1 MADKKTILIIDDH
14 PLFREGLKSIISN
27 DHRFEVVGEAGNARS
42 GLELAKKLKPDV
54 ALVDISLPD
63 ESGMQLT
70 RRIRDALSGT
80 KVMIISMHSKID
92 YIVEAFQAG
101 ATGYVVK
108 ESAAERLSQGLE
120 AVTGGEYFLD
130 SSISHEVVARLMKSP
145 VREAKVS
152 NTEYGSLTPRE
163 QEIMRLLA
171 EGISKKEISQ
181 RLFISVKTVENHRA
195 NIMKK
200 LDIHSAMELVRYSA
214 KLGLIDVDLWKE

>member
-1 MADKKTILIIDDH
+1 MADKKSILIIDDH
-14 PLFREGLKSIISN
+14 PLFREGLKSIIASN
-27 DHRFEVVGEAGNARS
+27 SNFEVVGEAGNSRK
-42 GLELAKKLKPDV
+42 GLEMAKALKPDV

-70 RRIRDALSGT
+70 RRIRDALSET
-80 KVMIISMHSKID
+80 KIMIVSMHSKID

-120 AVTGGEYFLD
+120 AVTAGEYFLD
-130 SSISHEVVARLMKSP
+130 SSISHEVVERLMKSP

-171 EGISKKEISQ
+171 EGISKKEIAQ
-181 RLFISVKTVENHRA
+181 RLFISIKTVENHRA
-195 NIMKK
+195 NIMRK
-200 LDIHSAMELVRYSA
+200 LDIHNAMELVRYSA
-214 KLGLIDVDLWKE
+214 KLGLIDIDLWKE